1 MRAREFVQEK
11 INSDIL
17 DPSFSAEKTVT
28 IKGQPFVLKAQAID
42 SKIIPQVR
50 IEAIAPNG
58 RSVGYVRFVVHN
70 ADQPSSWFRRRA
82 EPYLSAG
89 NLSVWNEYQRRGIA
103 SAMYNFARELG
114 NDIQPSGTQTDQGR
128 AFWQAGAGQAETE
141 KLEEL
146 SFLGSECTKDC
157 SGHRAGYEWY
167 AQNQRQ
173 PQSASASFNKGAYL
187 RSQGR

>member
-1 MRAREFVQEK
+1 MRAREFTSEK
-11 INSDIL
+11 IDPRIL
-17 DPSFSAEKTVT
+17 EPDFAHEKTV
-28 IKGQPFVLKAQAID
+28 IIRGEPYVLRA
-42 SKIIPQVR
+42 STLNSRMVPQIR

-58 RSVGYVRFVVHN
+58 KSVGYVRFVVHN
-70 ADQPSSWFRRRA
+70 ADQRPGWFRRA
-82 EPYLSAG
+82 DEPYLSAG
-89 NLSVWNEYQRRGIA
+89 NLSVWNDYQRRGIA

-128 AFWQAGAGQAETE
+128 AFWLAGAGEQSQ
-141 KLEEL
+141 KLDEL